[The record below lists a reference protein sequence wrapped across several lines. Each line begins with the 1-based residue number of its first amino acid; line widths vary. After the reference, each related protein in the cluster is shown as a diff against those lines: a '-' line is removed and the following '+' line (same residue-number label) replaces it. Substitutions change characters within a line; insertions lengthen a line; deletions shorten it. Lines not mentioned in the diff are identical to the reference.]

1 MDPKNLKDTIYEREG
16 NIARIILNRPDIL
29 NALNMIGKGD
39 ETDEF
44 YQCLDAAAEDDDV
57 KVVIMKGRGRAFT
70 VGHDLTKVG
79 FLYGFGTSSKERRPS
94 QRIRLNMDRDADVNG
109 ILRIFLHPKVT
120 ICQCHGY
127 CYGGGTYFPL
137 HSDLAIAAEDAQFG
151 CPEQRLGFSGCGVP
165 GITHMIFTIG
175 LKRTLDL
182 ILTGRSVSGKEAA
195 EIGLVNKAVP
205 IDKLEEEVEKLAQAI
220 CLLPRDGIA
229 IGKAT
234 RHLIYDRLGLTGD
247 YIPAYISHT
256 FFTNLRWEPDEYNFF
271 KERRDKGAKAG
282 FHGRDERFQ
291 GLV

>member
-1 MDPKNLKDTIYEREG
+1 MDPKSLKDTIYEKEG

-29 NALNMIGKGD
+29 NALNMIGKGE

-44 YQCLDAAAEDDDV
+44 YQCLDDAADDDDI

-79 FLYGFGTSSKERRPS
+79 FLYGFGTKSDERRPS
-94 QRIRLNMDRDADVNG
+94 QRIRLTLDKQAVMVG
-109 ILRIFLHPKVT
+109 IQKIFLHPKIT

-137 HSDLAIAAEDAQFG
+137 VSDLAVAAEDAQFG
-151 CPEQRLGFSGCGVP
+151 CPEQRLGFSGSGVA
-165 GITHMIFTIG
+165 GITHMILHIG
-175 LKRTLDL
+175 MKRTLDML
-182 ILTGRSVSGKEAA
+182 LTGRPISGKEA
-195 EIGLVNKAVP
+195 EEWGLVNKAVP
-205 IDKLEEEVEKLAQAI
+205 IDKLEEETEKLAQAM

-234 RHLIYDRLGLTGD
+234 RHLIYDRLGLTSD
-247 YIPAYISHT
+247 WAPAYISHT
-256 FFTNLRWEPDEYNFF
+256 LFTNLRWEPDEYNFF
-271 KERRDKGAKAG
+271 KERREKGAKTG
-282 FHGRDERFQ
+282 FHERDKRFQ